1 MVCRWP
7 SHRGQYP
14 RHLLFLLALLL
25 PALSLKGRGIE
36 ELPSLQADEA
46 KQLKQEIAENLRSS
60 RSRGVLAHPLRFV
73 VYRVKSGEDFF
84 AVVTRLSQDPDT
96 LASLNGL
103 AHPAA
108 VGPGDRLLVA
118 NARGVFRE
126 DPESGGVKVQVGE
139 GRSAYFLAGRRFSN
153 RERDYFRGIVF
164 VHPLAGA
171 RLTSGYGWRR
181 DPLNGR
187 QGFHAGLDL
196 AAPEGTAV
204 VAAGPGKVVFSGD
217 KGGYGRCVLIQHEF
231 GYVTV
236 YGHLSRTDVKV
247 GQVVRRSERIG
258 RVGRTG
264 RVTGPHLHYEVW
276 KRGRHRPP
284 DFDHPHT

>member
-1 MVCRWP
+1 MAPGGILLMV
-7 SHRGQYP
+7 GGLY
-14 RHLLFLLALLL
+14 
-25 PALSLKGRGIE
+25 GRGHD
-36 ELPSLQADEA
+36 ELSSLRDADAER
-46 KQLKQEIAENLRSS
+46 LKHEIAENLRSS
-60 RSRGVLAHPLRFV
+60 RSRRGLVHPLRFV
-73 VYRVKSGEDFF
+73 GYRLKAGEDFF
-84 AVVTRLSQDPDT
+84 TVVTRLSQDPDT

-108 VGPGDRLLVA
+108 VGPGDRLLIA

-126 DPESGGVKVQVGE
+126 EPEAGADPVQPE
-139 GRSAYFLAGRRFSN
+139 RGRSLYFLAGQRFST

-164 VHPLAGA
+164 AHPLAGA
-171 RLTSGYGWRR
+171 RLTSGYGWRK

-196 AAPEGTAV
+196 AAPEGTQV
-204 VAAGPGKVVFSGD
+204 VAAAPGKVVFAGE

-236 YGHLSRTDVKV
+236 YGHLSRVSVKV
-247 GQVVRRSERIG
+247 GQAVRRTERIG
-258 RVGRTG
+258 SVGRTG